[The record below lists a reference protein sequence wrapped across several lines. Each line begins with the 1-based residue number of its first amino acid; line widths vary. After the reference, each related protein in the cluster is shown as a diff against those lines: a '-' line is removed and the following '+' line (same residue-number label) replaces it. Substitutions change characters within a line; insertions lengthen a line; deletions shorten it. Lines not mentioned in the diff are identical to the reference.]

1 MDIIAATRNV
11 GKLKEIKEYFKGTK
25 FNILSLDDVN
35 IDTEVVEDGGSF
47 EANAGKKASEIS
59 RVSGKMVLA
68 DDSGLMIDALNGE
81 PGVDSAYYLGEH
93 TPYYIRCAKILE
105 MMTDIAYDKRSASFV
120 CVMAIARPNKDN
132 IYVKGVL
139 DGKIAAEAQ
148 GSNGFGYDPIFVPA
162 GYDVTMAGLNV
173 SQKNK
178 ISHRGKALKL
188 VIEQLE
194 KLQ

>member
-1 MDIIAATRNV
+1 MDIIAATRNY

-25 FNILSLDDVN
+25 FNILSLDDMK

-47 EANAGKKASEIS
+47 EANACKKASEIC
-59 RVSGKMVLA
+59 RISGKMVLA
-68 DDSGLMIDALNGE
+68 DDSGLVIDALGGE

-93 TPYYIRCAKILE
+93 TPYDVRCAKILE
-105 MMTDIAYDKRSASFV
+105 MMADVAYDKRSASFV
-120 CVMAIARPNKDN
+120 CVMAIARPDSDT
-132 IYVKGVL
+132 IFVKGIL
-139 DGKIAAEAQ
+139 DGKIAAAPQ
-148 GSNGFGYDPIFVPA
+148 GDNGFGYDPIFVPE
-162 GYDVTMAGLNV
+162 GYDITTAELTV

-188 VIEQLE
+188 VLKQLE